1 MPHQHPAV
9 IGRAMVPIAGM
20 AILLA
25 VSGAATASAAIVW
38 SSKAPMPTARGAL
51 ATATGKDGTVYAIGG
66 YDGADLATTE
76 GYDPVTNAWATLA
89 PMPTARHGLAAARL
103 GTKIYAVGGFNS
115 FLPLGTL
122 QVYNP
127 ATNRWSTKAPMPT
140 PRGDLMAVAGADGRL
155 YAIGGWNARD
165 ASNDAIPLS
174 TVEAFAPATNT
185 WTTMASM
192 PTPRFQLAGAVLGS
206 NIYAI
211 GGESESTIDLANVEV
226 FDTTSNAWT
235 ALAPMPS
242 TTDACH
248 SGLTVFGRAA
258 LAAAV
263 KKGKI
268 YAMGGTN
275 EDFEAL
281 CSVLA
286 YNPAANT
293 WTSAAPMPTA
303 RAFLAASASDGS
315 VSAIGGFANP
325 GSFSSPLS
333 AAEAF

>member
-1 MPHQHPAV
+1 MPHEQRAV
-9 IGRAMVPIAGM
+9 VGRAIVPIAGM

-25 VSGAATASAAIVW
+25 VSGGATASAAIVW

-66 YDGADLATTE
+66 YNGADLATTE
-76 GYDPVTNAWATLA
+76 GYDPLTNVWGSLA
-89 PMPTARHGLAAARL
+89 PMPTAREGLAAARL
-103 GTKIYAVGGFNS
+103 GKKIYAVGGFHS
-115 FLPLGTL
+115 FSPVGTL

-127 ATNRWSTKAPMPT
+127 TTNRWSTKAPMPT
-140 PRGDLMAVAGADGRL
+140 PRGDLMAVAGADGKL

-174 TVEAFAPATNT
+174 TVEAYDPATNT
-185 WTTMASM
+185 WTTMAPM
-192 PTPRFQLAGAVLGS
+192 PTPRFQLAGAVLGG

-211 GGESESTIDLANVEV
+211 GGEAESTSDLANVEV

-235 ALAPMPS
+235 ALAPMPP

-248 SGLTVFGRAA
+248 SGLTVTGRAA

-281 CSVLA
+281 CGVLA
-286 YNPAANT
+286 YNPVANT
-293 WTSAAPMPTA
+293 WASAAPMPTA
-303 RAFLAASASDGS
+303 RGFLAAASSGGT
-315 VSAIGGFANP
+315 VFAIGGFADP
-325 GSFSSPLS
+325 GSLSNPLS